1 MHRLGLSEVAD
12 FLLSRVASKTGQIR
26 LLILDLLVVRITDL
40 MLVVLTDLRV
50 ALITSLRV
58 DLLEVLVLD
67 HRVVLITSLRVDLLE
82 VLLDLLVVLITDLL
96 LVVLIDLLVVIIT
109 DLLLVVLIDLLVVL
123 ITDLLLVVLIDLLV
137 VLLIDLLVVFKTTKD
152 LLLLRGSVQLLLRD
166 FRVLA
171 VGNTTNLLEVQCG
184 GNHLHP
190 VTEVLPSNKIPSQE
204 MVA

>member
-50 ALITSLRV
+50 VLITSLRV
-58 DLLEVLVLD
+58 DLLEVLV
-67 HRVVLITSLRVDLLE
+67 
-82 VLLDLLVVLITDLL
+82 LDLLVVLITDLL

-204 MVA
+204 LVA